1 MTSFFS
7 LINNFSVIN
16 NKISVGWFHTSIR
29 SISPN
34 IPYSTPS
41 HKHKNPFNIKTLSIW
56 LIFYLYLSSS
66 AITSHSLK
74 IYGRKITP
82 GCTLVKFIQL
92 FSVIK
97 MYDSIYIHQHPPI
110 RTTVRIKFS
119 LSHPFYHTNIPSESE
134 TEHRKHETQGR
145 FNLIL
150 SS

>member
-1 MTSFFS
+1 MISH
-7 LINNFSVIN
+7 IH
-16 NKISVGWFHTSIR
+16 KIHLA
-29 SISPN
+29 N
-34 IPYSTPS
+34 IHSAPS

-97 MYDSIYIHQHPPI
+97 MYDSIYIHQHPSPH
-110 RTTVRIKFS
+110 RTHKVS
-119 LSHPFYHTNIPSESE
+119 LSHPFSHTNIPKESE
-134 TEHRKHETQGR
+134 TEHGKHETQGR
-145 FNLIL
+145 FNLRCFPLKHCFLYIYTL
-150 SS
+150 

>member
-1 MTSFFS
+1 MTVTIQININSATPKWGFWVSLWHRFFF
-7 LINNFSVIN
+7 LLTNNFSVIN
-16 NKISVGWFHTSIR
+16 NKISEGWFHTSIR
-29 SISPN
+29 SISP
-34 IPYSTPS
+34 ISHSTPS

-97 MYDSIYIHQHPPI
+97 MYDSIYIHQHPSAP
-110 RTTVRIKFS
+110 
-119 LSHPFYHTNIPSESE
+119 YA
-134 TEHRKHETQGR
+134 
-145 FNLIL
+145 
-150 SS
+150 